1 MSDSLNRT
9 LEQIRIKSEQLI
21 EYCDALR
28 EQNELLNLEN
38 QSLTE
43 ALQVSLKKEGKS
55 EQRINVLQM
64 ARSVTDSDEKSLD
77 IKQKINEFVQEIDK
91 CISLLNK

>member
-1 MSDSLNRT
+1 MSDSLDRT
-9 LEQIRIKSEQLI
+9 LEQIRIKSVQLI

-28 EQNELLNLEN
+28 EQNELLNIEN

-43 ALQVSLKKEGKS
+43 ALQLSIEKAGKF

-91 CISLLNK
+91 CITLLNK

>member
-9 LEQIRIKSEQLI
+9 LEQIGNKSAQLI

-28 EQNELLNLEN
+28 EQNELLNVEN
-38 QSLTE
+38 QSLTK
-43 ALQVSLKKEGKS
+43 ALQLSLEKAGKF

-91 CISLLNK
+91 CITLLNK

>member
-43 ALQVSLKKEGKS
+43 SLQVSLEKAGKF
-55 EQRINVLQM
+55 EQRLNVLQM

-91 CISLLNK
+91 CITLLNK